1 MAPPSAVG
9 AARASSRRWSV
20 ADVLLYAL
28 AVGFAAI
35 AFAPFFWTVTTSLMS
50 LADIMVVPPRVF
62 PTALEWDN
70 YVQVFVRVPFL
81 RWVAN
86 TVQVSV
92 LATLGTL
99 VSATL
104 VAYSF
109 ARFRYPGRDLFFFVT
124 IGTLILPAEV
134 TIVPSY
140 LLFRNLGWLDTYQPL
155 VVPFWLGGGP
165 LYIFLLRQ
173 FMLGIPRD
181 LDEAAKIDG
190 AGPLRILID
199 VLAPLLRPALTAVVI
214 ISFIAH
220 WDDFFGPLI
229 YLNTPITFTLSIG
242 VRYFYNTLQGEGL
255 PTPHLLM
262 AAATLATLPPVALF
276 LLGQRYFVQGIVM
289 SGLKA

>member
-1 MAPPSAVG
+1 M
-9 AARASSRRWSV
+9 
-20 ADVLLYAL
+20 LYAL
-28 AVGFAAI
+28 AIGFAVI
-35 AFAPFFWTVTTSLMS
+35 AFAPFFWTVTTSLMR
-50 LADIMVVPPRVF
+50 LTDIMVVPPRVF
-62 PTALEWDN
+62 PTTLEWGN
-70 YVQVFVRVPFL
+70 YGQVFVRVPFL
-81 RWVAN
+81 RWVGN
-86 TVQVSV
+86 TVQVTV

-124 IGTLILPAEV
+124 VGTLILPAEV

-155 VVPFWLGGGP
+155 IIPFWLGGGP

-181 LDEAAKIDG
+181 LDEAARIDG
-190 AGPLRILID
+190 AGPLRVLID
-199 VLAPLLRPALTAVVI
+199 VLAPLLRPALTTVVI
-214 ISFIAH
+214 ISSIAH

-262 AAATLATLPPVALF
+262 AAATLATLPPVGLF